1 MIFNYSKVLILSVE
15 SNIFIPM
22 QSTNQGSIISVR
34 TAGGRMQSIAPSGE
48 YGADFVPQK
57 QVHYSATSATL
68 GCPSPYSIK
77 GTTSFTAISSEVGE
91 GVATQ
96 DNLFGGPAQMKGRA
110 YAGRPDRPP
119 VGQEMPL
126 GGMLLPMLVMV
137 CAYMLVKVINRKK
150 SQAL

>member
-1 MIFNYSKVLILSVE
+1 
-15 SNIFIPM
+15 M

-126 GGMLLPMLVMV
+126 EGMLLPMLVMV
-137 CAYMLVKVINRKK
+137 CAYMLVKVIKRKK

>member
-1 MIFNYSKVLILSVE
+1 MSVE

-68 GCPSPYSIK
+68 GCPSPYSVK

-110 YAGRPDRPP
+110 YAGRPDTPP
-119 VGQEMPL
+119 VGQEAPV
-126 GGMLLPMLVMV
+126 GDMLLPLMLMAVGYLFV
-137 CAYMLVKVINRKK
+137 KLVRNRKK

>member
-1 MIFNYSKVLILSVE
+1 
-15 SNIFIPM
+15 M

-34 TAGGRMQSIAPSGE
+34 TAGGRMQSIAASGE
-48 YGADFVPQK
+48 YGADFVPQE

-68 GCPSPYSIK
+68 GCPSPYSVK
-77 GTTSFTAISSEVGE
+77 GTTSFTAISSDVGE

-137 CAYMLVKVINRKK
+137 CAYMLVKVIKRKK